1 MHHQLKTDASFRF
14 ERGADPNNTV
24 YALKRAALLIQEI
37 AGGEISSDIVDV
49 YPAKIE
55 NRIFIVKYKNID
67 RLIGKEY
74 SARRN
79 HFYLRTT

>member
-14 ERGADPNNTV
+14 ERGTDPNNTV

-74 SARRN
+74 SAGRN
-79 HFYLRTT
+79 YFHPGAT

>member
-14 ERGADPNNTV
+14 ERGTDPNITV

-37 AGGEISSDIVDV
+37 AGGKISSDIVDV

-55 NRIFIVKYKNID
+55 NRIFTVKYKNID
-67 RLIGKEY
+67 RLIGKNIPT
-74 SARRN
+74 RRN
-79 HFYLRTT
+79 YFYS